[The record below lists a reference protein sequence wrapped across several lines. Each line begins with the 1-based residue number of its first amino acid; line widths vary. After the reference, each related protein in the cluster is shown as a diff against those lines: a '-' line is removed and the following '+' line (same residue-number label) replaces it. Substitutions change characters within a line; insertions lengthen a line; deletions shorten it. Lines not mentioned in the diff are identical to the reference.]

1 MELHTLG
8 VDGGYTQQDVV
19 EVARCFTGWTITDPR
34 VNPQFYFDDRIHDP
48 DPKRVLGKKIH
59 AGGIKDGEQV
69 LDLLSKN
76 QRTAHHISLEL
87 AQHFVSDTPPEHW
100 SSAWPRHFA
109 NRMATCAKS
118 CAP

>member
-8 VDGGYTQQDVV
+8 VDGGYTQQDVI

-34 VNPQFYFDDRIHDP
+34 ANPQFYFDERLHDP
-48 DPKRVLGKKIH
+48 DPKRVLGKKFH

-76 QRTAHHISLEL
+76 PRHRATTSRSSL
-87 AQHFVSDTPPEHW
+87 AQHFVSDTPPEPLV
-100 SSAWPRHFA
+100 A
-109 NRMATCAKS
+109 RMAKAAYQKS
-118 CAP
+118 KLAICGK